1 MAIVTETFPFINANG
16 ERVDIPLTDD
26 KNIAL
31 ATDTLKTSCLAVY
44 MGGRKLYA
52 PTSNSKT
59 VPDIAPLAFFDA
71 DKNIRYV
78 HTHFGEKTP
87 VLYATYTGSFNF
99 ADIQSP
105 YGGYV
110 EIRSGNG
117 SSGGGGSN
125 SGGGSGGRSGYG
137 WKINVNGIDYNVVS
151 GGGGG
156 GGGHGTNPSG
166 SRPAGAT
173 NIVSPTNGSGGS
185 GGSGS
190 FLKVEWEDEQF
201 SISATVGRNGGGGG
215 GPNNGGTGGNA
226 WPLNASGK
234 NLHRGNSGGTGRA
247 GSWRYMNRTVSG
259 SSGSGGRG
267 GYGYGSGSG
276 EESSQGGYSVKIYTY
291 QYVATV

>member
-87 VLYATYTGSFNF
+87 VLYATYTGSFNI

-110 EIRSGNG
+110 EIRSGKGSIGKGG
-117 SSGGGGSN
+117 SSRGGGA
-125 SGGGSGGRSGYG
+125 GGSSGYG
-137 WKINVNGIDYNVVS
+137 WKINVNGTDYNVVS

-156 GGGHGTNPSG
+156 GGGHGTNPFG

-173 NIVSPTNGSGGS
+173 NVVSPTNGSGGS

-201 SISATVGRNGGGGG
+201 SISATVGRNGGGRGSH
-215 GPNNGGTGGNA
+215 NNGGTGGNA
-226 WPLNASGK
+226 WPLNANGD
-234 NLHRGNSGGTGRA
+234 NLHRGHYGGTGRA
-247 GSWRYMNRTVSG
+247 GLWRYMNRTYSG
-259 SSGSGGRG
+259 TKGYGGRG
-267 GYGYGSGSG
+267 GYGYDSGSG
-276 EESSQGGYSVKIYTY
+276 EESSQDGYSVKIYTY

>member
-52 PTSNSKT
+52 PTSSSKT

-78 HTHFGEKTP
+78 HTHFGEKSP
-87 VLYATYTGSFNF
+87 VLYATYTGSFNI

-117 SSGGGGSN
+117 SKGS
-125 SGGGSGGRSGYG
+125 SGGSGGSSGYG
-137 WKINVNGIDYNVVS
+137 WKINVNGTDYNVVS

-156 GGGHGTNPSG
+156 GGGIGTNPSG

-173 NIVSPTNGSGGS
+173 NVVSATDGSGG
-185 GGSGS
+185 GGGLGS

-201 SISATVGRNGGGGG
+201 SISATVGINGGGNRSGL
-215 GPNNGGTGGNA
+215 NGGAGGNA
-226 WPLNASGK
+226 WPLNANGDR
-234 NLHRGNSGGTGRA
+234 LHRGNSGRTGRA
-247 GSWRYMNRTVSG
+247 GSWRYMGTTYSG

-267 GYGYGSGSG
+267 GYGYDSGSG

-291 QYVATV
+291 QYVANV

>member
-52 PTSNSKT
+52 STSSRKT

-87 VLYATYTGSFNF
+87 VLYATYTGSFNI

-110 EIRSGNG
+110 EIRASNG
-117 SSGGGGSN
+117 SRGG
-125 SGGGSGGRSGYG
+125 SGGGSGGSSGYG
-137 WKINVNGIDYNVVS
+137 WKINVNGTDYNVVS

-156 GGGHGTNPSG
+156 GGGHGTNPPD

-173 NIVSPTNGSGGS
+173 NVVSPTDGGGGS
-185 GGSGS
+185 GGLGS

-215 GPNNGGTGGNA
+215 SFYNGGTGGNA
-226 WPLNASGK
+226 WPLNASGEA
-234 NLHRGNSGGTGRA
+234 LHRGNSGRTGRA
-247 GSWRYMNRTVSG
+247 GSWRYMNRTYSG
-259 SSGSGGRG
+259 TSGSGGRG
-267 GYGYGSGSG
+267 GYGYDSGSG

>member
-87 VLYATYTGSFNF
+87 VLYATYTGSFNI

-110 EIRSGNG
+110 EIRSSNG

-125 SGGGSGGRSGYG
+125 KGSGSGGSSGYG
-137 WKINVNGIDYNVVS
+137 WKINVNGTDYNVVS

-166 SRPAGAT
+166 TRPYGAT
-173 NIVSPTNGSGGS
+173 NIVSPTNGGGGS

-201 SISATVGRNGGGGG
+201 SISATVGRNGGGGDG
-215 GPNNGGTGGNA
+215 NYNGGAGGNA
-226 WPLNASGK
+226 WPLNASGE
-234 NLHRGNSGGTGRA
+234 NLHRGISGGTGRA
-247 GSWRYMNRTVSG
+247 GSWRYMNRTYSG
-259 SSGSGGRG
+259 ASSSGGRG
-267 GYGYGSGSG
+267 GYGYNSGSG
-276 EESSQGGYSVKIYTY
+276 EESSQGSYSVKIYTY

>member
-1 MAIVTETFPFINANG
+1 MAIVTETFPFINSNG

-87 VLYATYTGSFNF
+87 VLYATYTGSFNI

-110 EIRSGNG
+110 EIRSSNG
-117 SSGGGGSN
+117 SSGRGGSN
-125 SGGGSGGRSGYG
+125 SGGGSGGSSGYG
-137 WKINVNGIDYNVVS
+137 WKINVNGTDYNVVS

-156 GGGHGTNPSG
+156 GGGHGTKPSG
-166 SRPAGAT
+166 ARPVEAT
-173 NIVSPTNGSGGS
+173 NVVSPTNGSGGR

-201 SISATVGRNGGGGG
+201 SISATVGRNGGGEGG
-215 GPNNGGTGGNA
+215 TYNGGTGGNA
-226 WPLNASGK
+226 WPLNASGED
-234 NLHRGNSGGTGRA
+234 LHRGNSGGTGRA
-247 GSWRYMNRTVSG
+247 GSWRYTNRTYSG
-259 SSGSGGRG
+259 TTGSGGRG
-267 GYGYGSGSG
+267 GYGYDSGSG
-276 EESSQGGYSVKIYTY
+276 EESSQGSYSVKIYTY